1 MTLGQRIKE
10 IRKDNNLT
18 QKEFADRISVSRPF
32 ISRMESD
39 KEKPSVSLMK
49 LIASSFGVELDW
61 IMHGAGYKESR
72 KKTANKIYYNID
84 SLPLDEMDK
93 LDFAE
98 CASLLAH
105 ILLAKT
111 KSNSEQYFKDK
122 IHTILSILN
131 TFFNQNDIDKYESE
145 DIELYT
151 VYIEKKINEAVE
163 AFKKEDL
170 NESVEQ

>member
-1 MTLGQRIKE
+1 
-10 IRKDNNLT
+10 
-18 QKEFADRISVSRPF
+18 
-32 ISRMESD
+32 
-39 KEKPSVSLMK
+39 
-49 LIASSFGVELDW
+49 
-61 IMHGAGYKESR
+61 
-72 KKTANKIYYNID
+72 
-84 SLPLDEMDK
+84 MDK

>member
-61 IMHGAGYKESR
+61 IMNGAGYK
-72 KKTANKIYYNID
+72 
-84 SLPLDEMDK
+84 
-93 LDFAE
+93 
-98 CASLLAH
+98 
-105 ILLAKT
+105 
-111 KSNSEQYFKDK
+111 
-122 IHTILSILN
+122 
-131 TFFNQNDIDKYESE
+131 
-145 DIELYT
+145 
-151 VYIEKKINEAVE
+151 
-163 AFKKEDL
+163 
-170 NESVEQ
+170 